1 MCLTG
6 QHSPAAGRQAREG
19 GTRGGKAGQASR
31 TWHRTPRRH
40 RRCATCSPNVIWRR
54 FQLLFFWVCFTLPF
68 FSFYFSLFSFRI
80 SKLALQL
87 IRRCS
92 RRRRRRQR
100 CRVRHRCRSRCMPR
114 SVASGVAFQY
124 LVICVPFL
132 DFRCVC
138 VRFFRKEL
146 SKLKRQQQQQEQEAT
161 PARNVLVFIF
171 LFLSFALLYS
181 IPYCNSFAF
190 VSRSFLI
197 SFYLQVSSFLF
208 GLSPPPP
215 AYLKF
220 SLSCKLNCTQC
231 FFWRDL
237 NINYALAMH

>member
-1 MCLTG
+1 MFVIVVVVVAC
-6 QHSPAAGRQAREG
+6 PALLQVG
-19 GTRGGKAGQASR
+19 
-31 TWHRTPRRH
+31 WHF
-40 RRCATCSPNVIWRR
+40 SIWLFACR
-54 FQLLFFWVCFTLPF
+54 FWTFV
-68 FSFYFSLFSFRI
+68 
-80 SKLALQL
+80 
-87 IRRCS
+87 
-92 RRRRRRQR
+92 
-100 CRVRHRCRSRCMPR
+100 
-114 SVASGVAFQY
+114 
-124 LVICVPFL
+124 
-132 DFRCVC
+132 VC

-208 GLSPPPP
+208 GLSPPSP

-231 FFWRDL
+231 FFWRYL

>member
-1 MCLTG
+1 M
-6 QHSPAAGRQAREG
+6 QPAA
-19 GTRGGKAGQASR
+19 
-31 TWHRTPRRH
+31 
-40 RRCATCSPNVIWRR
+40 PNVIWRR
-54 FQLLFFWVCFTLPF
+54 FQLLFFFGFVLRFFF

-146 SKLKRQQQQQEQEAT
+146 SKLKRQQQQQEQQQLQEAT

-197 SFYLQVSSFLF
+197 SFYLQSSSFLF
-208 GLSPPPP
+208 GLSP
-215 AYLKF
+215 
-220 SLSCKLNCTQC
+220 LSPRVLEVL
-231 FFWRDL
+231 FEL
-237 NINYALAMH
+237 

>member
-1 MCLTG
+1 M
-6 QHSPAAGRQAREG
+6 AGRQAREG
-19 GTRGGKAGQASR
+19 GERGEARQV
-31 TWHRTPRRH
+31 RH
-40 RRCATCSPNVIWRR
+40 QEPGTGRRCATCSPKRNLAAISVSV
-54 FQLLFFWVCFTLPF
+54 FFWVCFTLLF

-100 CRVRHRCRSRCMPR
+100 CRVRHRHRRRCRCMPR

-146 SKLKRQQQQQEQEAT
+146 SKLKQQQQEQQEQLQEAT

-171 LFLSFALLYS
+171 LSQFCFTLFDSLL
-181 IPYCNSFAF
+181 
-190 VSRSFLI
+190 
-197 SFYLQVSSFLF
+197 
-208 GLSPPPP
+208 
-215 AYLKF
+215 
-220 SLSCKLNCTQC
+220 
-231 FFWRDL
+231 
-237 NINYALAMH
+237 

>member
-1 MCLTG
+1 MPDWPAQPRGRKTG
-6 QHSPAAGRQAREG
+6 KGRGERGEARQVRHQEPGTGRRVVIVVVQPAA
-19 GTRGGKAGQASR
+19 
-31 TWHRTPRRH
+31 
-40 RRCATCSPNVIWRR
+40 PNVIWRR
-54 FQLLFFWVCFTLPF
+54 FQLLFFFFGFVLRFFF

-92 RRRRRRQR
+92 RRRRQR

-208 GLSPPPP
+208 GLFLLPP
-215 AYLKF
+215 LVLEVLF
-220 SLSCKLNCTQC
+220 EL
-231 FFWRDL
+231 
-237 NINYALAMH
+237 